1 MGTSADSLIA
11 DLRSALG
18 AEAVSADTTTL
29 SKHGVD
35 GVTPSLLVMPQS
47 ADQIASAMVI
57 CSAARASVIPWG
69 GGTALTVGNP
79 PRQADVVMKLEK
91 LNRLIEHDAANL
103 TVTIQSGMALGT
115 LQSTLAGQKQF
126 VPIDAPFP
134 SRATVGG
141 IVAAN
146 LNGPRRGYYGS
157 VRDLV
162 IGMKVVLPSGELI
175 KAGGKVV
182 KNVAGYDM
190 CKLFV
195 GSLGTLGI
203 VTEVTLRLAPLPE
216 SAATFQAAG
225 TAAQAQSF
233 LAEVFRS
240 RLLPVAVFLLIENP
254 VDAWRVGVRFEA
266 FTETVKRQLAD
277 LEAISVRLGLHSTVK
292 NAEDHEE
299 FWRDVRDF
307 PLRPERL
314 IYRVAVPRA
323 AVCDFVAQ
331 LRGNNVVR
339 TVADASVGIVWL
351 ECAPERAAVGAFANF
366 ESLARQR
373 GGHAVVFSAPGAL
386 KRGINVWG
394 ATPQPFQ
401 FMRDI
406 KRQFDPHELLNP
418 GRFIGG
424 L

>member
-1 MGTSADSLIA
+1 L
-11 DLRSALG
+11 
-18 AEAVSADTTTL
+18 
-29 SKHGVD
+29 
-35 GVTPSLLVMPQS
+35 
-47 ADQIASAMVI
+47 
-57 CSAARASVIPWG
+57 
-69 GGTALTVGNP
+69 
-79 PRQADVVMKLEK
+79 KLER

-103 TVTIQSGMALGT
+103 TVTIQSGMALGAV
-115 LQSTLAGQKQF
+115 QSILAGQKQF
-126 VPIDAPFP
+126 LPIDAPFP

-203 VTEVTLRLAPLPE
+203 VTEVTLRLAPLAE
-216 SAATFQAAG
+216 SAATFLAAG

-233 LAEVFRS
+233 LGELFRS
-240 RLLPVAVFLLIENP
+240 RLLPAAVFLVIEKP
-254 VDAWRVGVRFEA
+254 LDPWRVAVRFEA
-266 FTETVKRQLAD
+266 FAETVKRQLAD
-277 LEAISVRLGLHSTVK
+277 LEAISVRLGLDSTVK
-292 NAEDHEE
+292 SAEDHEE
-299 FWRDVRDF
+299 LWRDVRDF

-314 IYRVAVPRA
+314 MYRVAVPRA
-323 AVCDFVAQ
+323 AVCDFAAQ
-331 LRGNNVVR
+331 LRADNVVR
-339 TVADASVGIVWL
+339 TVVDASIGIVWL
-351 ECAPERAAVGAFANF
+351 DCAPVRAAIGVFPKI

-373 GGHAVVFSAPGAL
+373 GGHAVVFSAPAAL

-394 ATPQPFQ
+394 TAPQIFP

-418 GRFIGG
+418 GRFVGG